1 MLSTSTC
8 SALDKNGQTDTLR
21 PQDLSFSDNIVTG
34 LEMVLHLGGSPVLE
48 TVQDS
53 EDITV
58 KEEVDEK
65 YIEVSTT
72 RDSNL
77 VLPSGRM
84 FGRITQKGP
93 ILKAGGI
100 EKPQHHLERIF

>member
-1 MLSTSTC
+1 M
-8 SALDKNGQTDTLR
+8 R

-65 YIEVSTT
+65 YIEVSTQENQI
-72 RDSNL
+72 SCCQV
-77 VLPSGRM
+77 VL
-84 FGRITQKGP
+84 KGP
-93 ILKAGGI
+93 KSTKIF
-100 EKPQHHLERIF
+100 LEGCIYWKMPSLLASSCLTPSHQLE

>member
-1 MLSTSTC
+1 VFSISNC
-8 SALDKNGQTDTLR
+8 SALALNKNGPTDTLR
-21 PQDLSFSDNIVTG
+21 PQDLSFRDNIVTG

-72 RDSNL
+72 RESNP

-84 FGRITQKGP
+84 FGCIT
-93 ILKAGGI
+93 
-100 EKPQHHLERIF
+100 HN